1 MPGVVKSGK
10 KNRKWG
16 RASRRPSHKRYNDE
30 KRWIL
35 NKARKIA
42 KVMREN
48 PNWNPKTFTVEVS
61 RILRDNYN
69 IPKYKLNL

>member
-1 MPGVVKSGK
+1 MPIATKSGK

-16 RASRRPSHKRYNDE
+16 SQKDKPCQKRYTAE

-35 NKARKIA
+35 NKAHKIA

-69 IPKYKLNL
+69 IPKHKLNL